1 MGTIITT
8 RINPY
13 NSYTEIVKHTSLTLI
28 LEKGENFLRAYTN
41 PNTLKEVKIDFNS
54 TTKVYTFS
62 VANGASRTGLRYI
75 YRSTLV
81 PLNQQIKMDPN
92 FYITSNVYVNNTIQ
106 KIVWFLT
113 AWSHTPK
120 HFDFLTYDYY
130 NNWEQSSSSKFFGCV
145 LWVWQ
150 IWGIYKVDSII
161 VCKEVIGFSHE
172 VWMQLLHINVGV
184 PHYFLRRGLFNWLW
198 FALLRFNQNIHSIID
213 FLLQVA
219 SLPDELWIT
228 FLIKLQELVDRFVPL
243 HQFLM
248 MAFDLRWGSR
258 AYNAGKGREDLVLSS
273 KFSVRIGLFANF
285 DVKVVGEVLLDS
297 PVVWGEGL
305 HIVEAIWYRW
315 HIKCI
320 IKLRYFSGT

>member
-1 MGTIITT
+1 MGAIITT

-113 AWSHTPK
+113 A
-120 HFDFLTYDYY
+120 
-130 NNWEQSSSSKFFGCV
+130 
-145 LWVWQ
+145 
-150 IWGIYKVDSII
+150 
-161 VCKEVIGFSHE
+161 
-172 VWMQLLHINVGV
+172 
-184 PHYFLRRGLFNWLW
+184 
-198 FALLRFNQNIHSIID
+198 
-213 FLLQVA
+213 
-219 SLPDELWIT
+219 
-228 FLIKLQELVDRFVPL
+228 
-243 HQFLM
+243 
-248 MAFDLRWGSR
+248 
-258 AYNAGKGREDLVLSS
+258 
-273 KFSVRIGLFANF
+273 
-285 DVKVVGEVLLDS
+285 
-297 PVVWGEGL
+297 
-305 HIVEAIWYRW
+305 
-315 HIKCI
+315 
-320 IKLRYFSGT
+320 